1 MAKVLFV
8 PTNSR
13 EVAQFVLV
21 KDELEINSGC
31 DVLAIALDEKM
42 EPLLKEKGLNYKRIT
57 DYTTRNMLN
66 IIKEEKPDIV
76 MTSFGPPVPKALIL
90 AANHAGIP
98 CLQVDDGITSD
109 YSALRA
115 IPLRQSFLKI
125 MRWIIQATMR
135 RKNPKPYFSFLVT
148 LMAVNSP
155 WQFLGKATA
164 GILKLT
170 YPLPSYVE
178 GLNMAVLSPS
188 AKEAYISMGVPA
200 EKIFITGQ
208 PRFDLVWQKEFH
220 RERILKELG
229 IPENK
234 GIVILA
240 TQPLLGFLWKE
251 EEWER
256 FIETVVRAMDD
267 YPEEQLVLKLHP
279 NESLEDYQELLTRM
293 KCNNKVVIC
302 QNIDLY
308 ELLHACDLLMTVHST
323 VALEAMLFNKPVICL
338 DFTGRNIF
346 QSFYTESGAA
356 ISVRSE
362 GELSPAIQKALY
374 DPRARDEQEQNMKRF
389 VSKHVYKPDG
399 QVSKRVAELIIQ
411 LIEGAK
417 TKRRNVQSSFAKK

>member
-1 MAKVLFV
+1 MVKVLFV

-21 KDELEINSGC
+21 KHELEINSGC
-31 DVLAIALDEKM
+31 EVLAIALDEKM
-42 EPLLKEKGLNYKRIT
+42 EPLLKEKGLTYKCIT
-57 DYTTRNMLN
+57 DYTTGNMLD
-66 IIKEEKPDIV
+66 IIKGEKPDIV
-76 MTSFGPPVPKALIL
+76 MASFGPPVSKALIL
-90 AANHAGIP
+90 AANHVGVP

-109 YSALRA
+109 YSALRTV
-115 IPLRQSFLKI
+115 PLWQSFLKI
-125 MRWIIQATMR
+125 MRWIIQAAMR
-135 RKNPKPYFSFLVT
+135 RKNPKPYFSFLIT
-148 LMAVNSP
+148 LMAVSSP

-178 GLNMAVLSPS
+178 GLNMAVLSPF

-208 PRFDLVWQKEFH
+208 PRFDLIWQKEFH

-234 GIVILA
+234 GIIVLA

-251 EEWER
+251 KDRER
-256 FIETVVRAMDD
+256 LIETVVRAMDK
-267 YPEEQLVLKLHP
+267 YPEEKLVVKLHP
-279 NESLEDYQELLTRM
+279 NESLKDYQELLTRT

-323 VALEAMLFNKPVICL
+323 VALEAMLLNKPVICL
-338 DFTGRNIF
+338 DFSGRNIF

-356 ISVRSE
+356 TRVRRE
-362 GELSPAIQKALY
+362 EELVQAIQEALY
-374 DPRARDEQEQNMKRF
+374 NPQARDEQEQNRQRF
-389 VSKHVYKPDG
+389 ISKHVYKPDG
-399 QVSKRVAELIIQ
+399 QASKRVAELIIQ
-411 LIEGAK
+411 LIESAK
-417 TKRRNVQSSFAKK
+417 ARRKNA